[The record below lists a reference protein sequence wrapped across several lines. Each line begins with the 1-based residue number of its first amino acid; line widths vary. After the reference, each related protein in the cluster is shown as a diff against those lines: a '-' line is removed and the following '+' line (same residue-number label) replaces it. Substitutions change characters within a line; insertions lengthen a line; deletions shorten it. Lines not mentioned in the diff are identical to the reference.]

1 MRQRSPVIA
10 FLVASPFELLDFA
23 GPAAVFAYPIV
34 NGKPFYSF
42 QILST
47 TSSDPVKSMG
57 GIAISGICK
66 YSEYTG
72 PIDTL
77 VVVGGL
83 GSIEHQPT
91 EILDWLRRRSSRIRR
106 VASVCTGAFVLAASG
121 LLDGR
126 RVATHWR
133 YCDLFVSRFK
143 HLKVEREPI
152 FIQDGKFYTT
162 AGVSAGIDL
171 ALALVEEDLGHSVAA
186 ALAREFVLFLRRPGN
201 QTQYSTVLAQ
211 QEELSDKRM
220 RDLPVWTR
228 NHLDR
233 KLDVRALANVVAMS
247 PRTFARQFQ
256 SQFGTTPAR
265 WIQSLRV
272 EAARQ
277 HLESHDMP
285 LKRIARVTGFRDE
298 QALRRAFIQQMSLT
312 PKQYRERF
320 GVAET
325 ATGPS
330 YFHET
335 PAPPLGAA
343 AEVSMHMAER

>member
-1 MRQRSPVIA
+1 MRQRNPVIA
-10 FLVASPFELLDFA
+10 FLIASPFELLDLA
-23 GPAAVFAYPIV
+23 GPASVFTYPMV
-34 NGKPFYSF
+34 QGRPYYSF
-42 QILST
+42 RILST
-47 TSSDPVKSMG
+47 TPGDAVKSIG
-57 GIAISGICK
+57 GISVGESCK

-77 VVVGGL
+77 IVVGGL
-83 GSIEHQPT
+83 GSIEHQPSP
-91 EILDWLRRRSSRIRR
+91 ELLDWLRKRSGEARR
-106 VASVCTGAFVLAASG
+106 VASVCTGAFLLAASG

-143 HLKVEREPI
+143 QLKVERDPI
-152 FIQDGKFYTT
+152 FLKDGKFYTT

-186 ALAREFVLFLRRPGN
+186 TVAREIVLYLRRPGN
-201 QTQYSTVLAQ
+201 QTQYSSLLAE
-211 QEELSDKRM
+211 QEEMSDQRM

-228 NHLDR
+228 NHLAR
-233 KLDVRALANVVAMS
+233 RLDVNTLSKVVAMS

-277 HLESHDMP
+277 HLESLDMP

-298 QALRRAFIQQMSLT
+298 QALRRAFVQQLSLT
-312 PKQYRERF
+312 PKEYRERF
-320 GVAET
+320 GIREPVT
-325 ATGPS
+325 A
-330 YFHET
+330 
-335 PAPPLGAA
+335 
-343 AEVSMHMAER
+343 